1 MRLYTPIKKKKGP
14 KELAL
19 TDRVYSQI
27 VSQVRQPIESFF
39 NWIQEKTGIELASK
53 VRSYKGLMVHVF
65 GRLAAAMFMLAFN
78 PSFAFIAFRWRGEA
92 Y

>member
-1 MRLYTPIKKKKGP
+1 MRLYRPIKKKKGQ

-19 TDRVYSQI
+19 TDRIYSQI

-39 NWIQEKTGIELASK
+39 NWVEEKTGIEIASK

-65 GRLAAAMFMLAFN
+65 GRLAAAMFLLAFN
-78 PSFAFIAFRWRGEA
+78 P
-92 Y
+92 